1 MGPFFSIILPTFNQA
16 HFLKICLKSI
26 INQSFKNWELLII
39 DNNSTDD
46 TQKIIKK
53 YRDRRIKT
61 FKINNYGILA
71 KSRNIGIKKSK
82 AEWICFIDSDD
93 QWYPEKLKEVK
104 KRIDRNEGDLFYHD
118 LVFEN
123 KRFLFSKKIHD
134 KSKTITKPILEYF
147 AKNGNGIGQSSAVVR
162 KKLFKKINY
171 ISERIDK
178 FAWEDFDTWIRI
190 SKKTEKFVR
199 IPKILGSI
207 TISSENISSLDRQ
220 IINCKNIKKYYGK
233 IFNKILFKNNIKSIW
248 WLEYP
253 SILKD
258 YKNRKINDCVKKI
271 KKTYKPPIKFFLIF
285 QYMKIIL
292 FINGIFKIIKKIN

>member
-1 MGPFFSIILPTFNQA
+1 MKPFFSIVLPTFNQA

-26 INQSFKNWELLII
+26 INQSFSNWELLII
-39 DNNSTDD
+39 DNNSIDK
-46 TQKIIKK
+46 TQTVIKN
-53 YRDRRIKT
+53 YRDKRIKI
-61 FKINNYGILA
+61 FKINNHGILA
-71 KSRNIGIKKSK
+71 KSRNFAIKKSK

-93 QWYPEKLKEVK
+93 QWYPTKLAEVK
-104 KRIDRNEGDLFYHD
+104 KKIDRKEGDLFYHD
-118 LVFEN
+118 LVFDN
-123 KRFLFSKKIHD
+123 KRFLFSKKIYD

-162 KKLFKKINY
+162 KNLFKKINY
-171 ISERIDK
+171 ISEKRDK
-178 FAWEDFDTWIRI
+178 YAWEDFDTWIRI

-220 IINCKNIKKYYGK
+220 IINCKNIKKNYGK
-233 IFNKILFKNNIKSIW
+233 IFNKFLSEKNKKIW

-258 YKNRKINDCVKKI
+258 YRKRKIKSCLEKI
-271 KKTYKPPIKFFLIF
+271 KKIHNPPIKFFLIF

-292 FINGIFKIIKKIN
+292 FLSGIYKMLKKI